1 MTTKRKRLDQL
12 VYEKG
17 FTESRTKAQAF
28 ILAGKV
34 FVDGERVQKAGTAVD
49 PECNITLH
57 GTESQWV
64 SRGAHKL
71 LKALEVFTLDPLDKV
86 CMDVGAST
94 GGFTEVLLSRGARR
108 VFAVD
113 VGYGQL
119 AWKLRNDPR
128 VIVMERTNARY
139 ITREDLPEIM
149 DLITIDASFISLK
162 ILLKP
167 LSRILDGKGEIMA
180 LLKPQFEA
188 GKLRIGKKGVVRSP
202 QIHKDIIT
210 EIISFISDE
219 TGLTVHAL
227 EHSPIK
233 GPKGNIEFLLHM
245 SLENT
250 IAGYNRKLDIEQIV
264 DRAHKELDQKGTEL
278 TDER

>member
-17 FTESRTKAQAF
+17 LAESRTKAQAF

-34 FVDGERVQKAGTAVD
+34 FVDGEKIQKSGTAVN
-49 PECNITLH
+49 PESNITVH
-57 GTESQWV
+57 GTEPQWV

-71 LKALEVFTLDPLDKV
+71 LKALEVFKFDPVGKI

-94 GGFTEVLLSRGARR
+94 GGFTEVLLNRGARG

-139 ITREDLPEIM
+139 IVPDDLPETI

-167 LSRILDGKGEIMA
+167 LSRILGGKGEIMA

-188 GKLRIGKKGVVRSP
+188 GKQRIGKRGVVRSP
-202 QIHKDIIT
+202 QIHKEIIS

-219 TGLTVHAL
+219 TDLTVHAADY
-227 EHSPIK
+227 SPIK
-233 GPKGNIEFLLHM
+233 GPQGNIEFLLHM

-250 IAGYNRKLDIEQIV
+250 IAGYNKEIDIDYIV
-264 DRAHKELDQKGTEL
+264 DRAHEELDQKGTEL

>member
-17 FTESRTKAQAF
+17 LAESRTKAQAF

-34 FVDGERVQKAGTAVD
+34 FVDGEKIQKSGTAVN
-49 PECNITLH
+49 PESNITVH

-71 LKALEVFTLDPLDKV
+71 LKALEVFKFDPVGKI

-94 GGFTEVLLSRGARR
+94 GGFTEVLLNRGARG

-139 ITREDLPEIM
+139 IVPDDLPETI

-167 LSRILDGKGEIMA
+167 LSRILGGKGEIMA

-188 GKLRIGKKGVVRSP
+188 GKQRIGKKGVVKSP
-202 QIHKDIIT
+202 QIHKEIIG

-219 TGLTVHAL
+219 TDLTVHAVDY
-227 EHSPIK
+227 SPIK

-250 IAGYNRKLDIEQIV
+250 IAGYNKEIDIDYIV
-264 DRAHKELDQKGTEL
+264 DRAHEELDQKGTEL

>member
-1 MTTKRKRLDQL
+1 LTTKRKRLDQL
-12 VYEKG
+12 IYEQG

-34 FVDGERVQKAGTAVD
+34 FVNGERVQKAGTAVD
-49 PECNITLH
+49 PECSITVH
-57 GTESQWV
+57 GTETQWV

-71 LKALEVFTLDPLDKV
+71 LKALEVFPFNPLGKV

-94 GGFTEVLLSRGARR
+94 GGFTEVLLSRGALR

-139 ITREDLPEIM
+139 IAREDLPEII
-149 DLITIDASFISLK
+149 DLVTIDASFISLK

-167 LSRILDGKGEIMA
+167 LSRILDGKGQIMA

-188 GKLRIGKKGVVRSP
+188 GKRRIGKKGVVRSP
-202 QIHKDIIT
+202 LIHKEIIS
-210 EIISFISDE
+210 EIISFISNE
-219 TGLTVHAL
+219 TDLKVHAV

-233 GPKGNIEFLLHM
+233 GPKGNIEFLLYM

-250 IAGYNRKLDIEQIV
+250 IAGYNKELDVDKIV
-264 DRAHKELDQKGTEL
+264 DRAHEELDQKGIE
-278 TDER
+278 